1 MVKIPIVQIGGTLI
15 ATLQEDL
22 GDEDALEFQTLLN
35 ATLERTGAAG
45 VLIDV
50 TLVEMVDSF
59 LGRLLNEIATGAR
72 LLGAQ
77 TVVAGMQPAV
87 AITLVELGLTLRGVN
102 TALNAERGL
111 HLLNG
116 RTHHRQS
123 GTRRHNGS

>member
-1 MVKIPIVQIGGTLI
+1 MAKIPIVQIGGTLI

-87 AITLVELGLTLRGVN
+87 AITLVELGLTLRGVK

-116 RTHHRQS
+116 QTPHRQS

>member
-1 MVKIPIVQIGGTLI
+1 MAKIPIVQIGGTLI

-87 AITLVELGLTLRGVN
+87 AITLVELGLTLRGVK

-116 RTHHRQS
+116 RTHNRQS